1 MGSAATHPDD
11 PVRAALRRLITQG
24 LTSDVEIG
32 HLVPQ
37 EIQNS
42 WRRSISLRVDPA
54 GQPRVEDIGAR
65 EDLIRSAGNRVMD
78 RWYASLSDTRTTLLL
93 GNAQGQIVWKR
104 TVDARDRR
112 ALNEVGVVEGS
123 DFSEGSSGTNGLGTS
138 IEARSP
144 ILVRGGE
151 HYLESLRNV
160 ACAAAPVIH
169 PLTGRIIGSVS
180 LTAAAEQAND
190 YMVTI
195 ARQASQEIADF
206 VLEGADSRD
215 VALARA
221 FRKARTGRRGVLV
234 MNRDTVMSDLPALS
248 TLDGEAQAQIW
259 DQLIPR
265 LGAGEERTFHLADL
279 GVSALVRNVGRAADP
294 VLELQVTS
302 PLDAPARHSVAG
314 SSRPPVIEPAAA
326 PSAPGDADEAVATWW
341 AALNRHA
348 AEHPGA
354 ELAIP
359 VPRGSDGAEWV
370 RRWSIASA
378 RPAHTVAS
386 SGGPGQDWLGDG
398 PPGPVPSDAAPAFP
412 PLLRRRA
419 ALADLARRLH
429 RGEGPPPRFTAEAL
443 GALLSW
449 SWPGDLEE
457 LAELVAGLPRRG
469 PGSWTVDVGDLPAHF
484 SAAPRRG
491 LSRWEQTER
500 DSVLEALAEAGGN
513 KSDAA
518 TLLGIGR
525 TTLYRK
531 LRSLAIDQR
540 QIDALTR

>member
-1 MGSAATHPDD
+1 M
-11 PVRAALRRLITQG
+11 RAALRRLINQG
-24 LTSDVEIG
+24 LASGVEIG

-42 WRRSISLRVDPA
+42 WRRSISLQVDPA

-65 EDLIRSAGNRVMD
+65 EDLIRSAGDRVMN

-112 ALNEVGVVEGS
+112 ALDGVGVVEGS
-123 DFSEGSSGTNGLGTS
+123 DFSEGSTGTNGLGTS

-151 HYLESLRNV
+151 HYLESLREV

-206 VLEGADSRD
+206 VLEGANSRD

-221 FRKARTGRRGVLV
+221 FRRARTGRRGVLV

-279 GVSALVRNVGRAADP
+279 GVSALVRNVGRPADP
-294 VLELQVTS
+294 VLELQLSS
-302 PLDAPARHSVAG
+302 PLEAPARHAATG
-314 SSRPPVIEPAAA
+314 PGRTAAIEPVVA
-326 PSAPGDADEAVATWW
+326 PPAPDDADEAVATWW

-348 AEHPGA
+348 AEQPGA

-378 RPAHTVAS
+378 RPAHTVGAS
-386 SGGPGQDWLGDG
+386 GEPAQDRPGNGPPEQGPG
-398 PPGPVPSDAAPAFP
+398 SAAPAFP

-429 RGEGPPPRFTAEAL
+429 QGGGPPPRFTAEAL

-457 LAELVAGLPRRG
+457 LADLVAGLPRTS
-469 PGSWTVDVGDLPAHF
+469 PGSWTVDVQDLPAHF
-484 SAAPRRG
+484 SAAPRRE
-491 LSRWEQTER
+491 LSRWEQGER
-500 DSVLEALAEAGGN
+500 DSMLEALAEAGGN

-531 LRSLAIDQR
+531 LRALSIDQR

>member
-1 MGSAATHPDD
+1 MGSAVHHPDD
-11 PVRAALRRLITQG
+11 PVRAALRRLINQG
-24 LTSDVEIG
+24 LASDVEIG

-42 WRRSISLRVDPA
+42 WRRSISLQVDPA

-65 EDLIRSAGNRVMD
+65 EDLIRSAGDRVMD

-112 ALNEVGVVEGS
+112 ALDVVGVVEGS
-123 DFSEGSSGTNGLGTS
+123 DFSEGSTGTNGLGTS

-151 HYLESLRNV
+151 HYLESLREV

-169 PLTGRIIGSVS
+169 PLTGRVIGSVS
-180 LTAAAEQAND
+180 LTAPAEQAHD

-221 FRKARTGRRGVLV
+221 FRRARTGRRGVLV

-279 GVSALVRNVGRAADP
+279 GVSALVRNVGRPADP
-294 VLELQVTS
+294 VLELQLTS
-302 PLDAPARHSVAG
+302 PLEAPARHPIAG
-314 SSRPPVIEPAAA
+314 SGRTAAA
-326 PSAPGDADEAVATWW
+326 QPVAAPPAPDDADEAVASWW
-341 AALNRHA
+341 EALNRHA
-348 AEHPGA
+348 TEHPGA
-354 ELAIP
+354 ELSIP

-378 RPAHTVAS
+378 RPAHTVGA
-386 SGGPGQDWLGDG
+386 PGEPAQDRPGDG
-398 PPGPVPSDAAPAFP
+398 RPRPGSATPVFP
-412 PLLRRRA
+412 PLRRRRA
-419 ALADLARRLH
+419 ALAELARRLH
-429 RGEGPPPRFTAEAL
+429 QGDGPPPRFTAEAL

-457 LAELVAGLPRRG
+457 LATLVAGLPRPG
-469 PGSWTVDVGDLPAHF
+469 PGSWTVDVQDLPAHF
-484 SAAPRRG
+484 AAAPRRE
-491 LSRWEQTER
+491 LSRWEQGER

-531 LRSLAIDQR
+531 LRALSIDQR